1 MRDTQLKIDM
11 MKANKPA
18 LFYTSIYLFFFLLGM
33 GSMIPYQANS
43 QDSNINKSP
52 SEQFRIAKDY
62 YNAANYAAAR
72 MEFSIFLEKNAKDFD
87 RNSNEIVDAEFFIV
101 LCDFYINT
109 TRAKVAVE
117 RFIANHPSSLKTSIL
132 VKEIG
137 SFLYKAGQYQD
148 AIQYIEQRVSILDP
162 EIRFQLAICYLQV
175 GLSTKAQ
182 SLFELLS
189 NDDNESVAYAA
200 SYYSGLLKLNQ
211 KQFPAAIFDLK
222 KADEAPFQLA
232 QVPLSDSVWVKIK
245 RQIPTMI
252 SQAYY
257 QMGPE
262 KYAEFIAYAEPIVML
277 DTRDVEKADIA
288 RLLGDIYFNQGKFN
302 KSAEIYA
309 KYLTLNESKKS
320 VLQSNIEDVPL
331 KQAFS
336 LFKSGQYQAS
346 VSLLNKVI
354 NTETLSDS
362 LSQLVYYQIGMS
374 QFHLKEYSAAS
385 LSLDNAIQINW
396 NKSLSEDAYFNQL
409 VALENQGIWDNLLSK
424 IKGFLQQYPQSKHLA
439 QLNNM
444 IVHGIS
450 ESSMQS
456 SGIYQVKEFFSF
468 NFLQTEEFKKAYQE
482 RAYSLAVTLFD
493 QENNLA
499 QVDQLFGLIEEVK
512 AYPYNPQLVYLAKVL
527 QGETYG
533 LLAKAYQQKKNKT
546 LNKEEEKVYQ
556 FYLNSLVHIYTPLHL
571 STIPTNPGREL
582 ALDSSALKYQL
593 KSALLNA
600 LIDLNL
606 ERPAQLALASY
617 LFHSPLADA
626 STRKKV
632 IEVWKYNSTKEATE
646 YQENNILAQTIGLL
660 DIAYDKGSTL
670 EKEGYLWDKIKILE
684 KLRRYDDV
692 SDLYGKFL
700 REFPNSKNKE
710 IATLNQWISLYQKG
724 GRENYVQAIKGF
736 SDILQKNAKTS
747 VLYKRALDFRSQSY
761 EKLSILAQ
769 GDEQM
774 SLGRL
779 AIQDKEEQLASSQG
793 DTIRVSVVNKLK
805 NLYKRLNLEVEWVK
819 KHYQEYGSEEKFWE
833 DCLELYQNKRWDVAR
848 TTFLEFQKIYPNS
861 LNSNTL
867 LKNLAACSDSLHD
880 VPSAIEQYQQ
890 IILKKEKFKQA
901 EVISAAKRAGEL
913 ALENKQMETA
923 IRSFQFIKSFT
934 KVSRHQKMAND
945 QLVNIYLQSKQLDSL
960 YNLTSTWDELYE
972 VDEKNALYQNYLQL
986 AKEAQQPE
994 LVKKWLQRIS
1004 VNNHLSPVLQQIII
1018 GAEAELKLA
1027 QILYQ
1032 EKKHQELDELLDKTL
1047 IRKVIATNIRT
1058 KKTYFRGLLLYADNL
1073 MALDQKDKAMGYYT
1087 ALSQNMAK
1095 ENDVRTIAKSRLK

>member
-1 MRDTQLKIDM
+1 
-11 MKANKPA
+11 MKANKSA
-18 LFYTSIYLFFFLLGM
+18 LFYRPIYLLLFLLGM
-33 GSMIPYQANS
+33 VTMISYRAYS

-72 MEFSIFLEKNAKDFD
+72 MEFSLFLEKNAKDFD
-87 RNSNEIVDAEFFIV
+87 RNSNEIIDAEFFIV

-175 GLSTKAQ
+175 GLNTKAF

-211 KQFPAAIFDLK
+211 KQFSAAIFDLK
-222 KADEAPFQLA
+222 KADEAPLKLA

-252 SQAYY
+252 TQAYY

-262 KYAEFIAYAEPIVML
+262 KYAELIAYAEPIVL
-277 DTRDVEKADIA
+277 HDTREVDKSDIA

-309 KYLTLNESKKS
+309 QYLVLNERKRS
-320 VLQSNIEDVPL
+320 VFQSNTEEIPL

-346 VSLLNKVI
+346 ESMLKKIASNESL
-354 NTETLSDS
+354 TDS

-374 QFHLKEYSAAS
+374 QFHLKQYELASHS
-385 LSLDNAIQINW
+385 LSKAIEINW
-396 NKSLSEDAYFNQL
+396 NKSLSEDAYYNQL
-409 VALENQGIWDNLLSK
+409 VAVENQGNFDALMSK
-424 IKGFLQQYPQSKHLA
+424 IKGFVQQYPQSKHLA
-439 QLNNM
+439 KLNTM
-444 IVHGIS
+444 IIHAIS
-450 ESSMQS
+450 ESSIQAT
-456 SGIYQVKEFFSF
+456 GIFQVKEFFTF
-468 NFLQTEEFKKAYQE
+468 NALQTEEFKKAYQE
-482 RAYSLAVTLFD
+482 RVYSLAVSLFD
-493 QENNLA
+493 LENNLA
-499 QVDQLFGLIEEVK
+499 QVDPLFALIEEVK
-512 AYPYNPQLVYLAKVL
+512 AYPYNPQLVYLAKVM

-533 LLAKAYQQKKNKT
+533 FLAKNYLQKKNQK
-546 LNKEEEKVYQ
+546 LNKEEEKVHQ
-556 FYLNSLVHIYTPLHL
+556 FYLNNLIQIYTSLYQSP
-571 STIPTNPGREL
+571 IPTNPGREL
-582 ALDSSALKYQL
+582 ILDSSTLKYQI
-593 KSALLNA
+593 KSALLNT
-600 LIDLNL
+600 LIDLNQQ
-606 ERPAQLALASY
+606 RPLQLALASN
-617 LFHSPLADA
+617 LFHSPLANA
-626 STRKKV
+626 ATRKKV
-632 IEVWKYNSTKEATE
+632 IEVWKYNSTKEASE
-646 YQENNILAQTIGLL
+646 YQENNLLAQTIGLL
-660 DIAYDKGSTL
+660 DIAYEKGNPE

-700 REFPNSKNKE
+700 QEFPNSKNKE

-747 VLYKRALDFRSQSY
+747 VHYKRALDFRSQTY
-761 EKLSILAQ
+761 EKLSILSQ
-769 GDEQM
+769 GDDQM
-774 SLGRL
+774 SMGRL

-833 DCLELYQNKRWDVAR
+833 DCMELYQSKRWDVAR
-848 TTFLEFQKIYPNS
+848 TTLLEFQKIYPNS
-861 LNSNTL
+861 TNSNTL
-867 LKNLAACSDSLHD
+867 LKNLASSSDSLHD
-880 VPSAIEQYQQ
+880 YPGAIEYYQQ
-890 IILKKEKFKQA
+890 IIHKKEKFKQA
-901 EVISAAKRAGEL
+901 EVISAAKRAGEI
-913 ALENKQMETA
+913 ALINQQLETA
-923 IRSFQFIKSFT
+923 IRSFQFIKSYT
-934 KVSRHQKMAND
+934 KVSRHQKMANEN
-945 QLVNIYLQSKQLDSL
+945 LVSIYLQTKQLDSL

-972 VDEKNALYQNYLQL
+972 ADEKNTLYQNYLQV
-986 AKEAQQPE
+986 AIEAQQPE
-994 LVKKWLQRIS
+994 LVKKWLQKIS
-1004 VNNHLSPVLQQIII
+1004 VNNHLSPVVQQIVI
-1018 GAEAELKLA
+1018 GAEAELKYA
-1027 QILYQ
+1027 QLLFQ

-1047 IRKVIATNIRT
+1047 IRKVITTNIRT

-1095 ENDVRTIAKSRLK
+1095 ENDVRNLAKSRLK

>member
-1 MRDTQLKIDM
+1 M
-11 MKANKPA
+11 MTANKSA
-18 LFYTSIYLFFFLLGM
+18 LFYTPIYLFFFLIGM
-33 GSMIPYQANS
+33 GIMMPYQGFS

-62 YNAANYAAAR
+62 YIAANYAAAR
-72 MEFSIFLEKNAKDFD
+72 MEFSLFLEKNAKDFD

-175 GLSTKAQ
+175 GLNTKAL

-200 SYYSGLLKLNQ
+200 SYFSGLLKLNQ
-211 KQFPAAIFDLK
+211 KQFSAAVFDLK
-222 KADEAPFQLA
+222 KADEAPFKLA
-232 QVPLSDSVWVKIK
+232 QVPLSDSVWVRIK

-262 KYAEFIAYAEPIVML
+262 KYAELIAYAEPMVL
-277 DTRDVEKADIA
+277 QDTREVEKLDIA
-288 RLLGDIYFNQGKFN
+288 RLLGDIYFNQGKFS

-309 KYLTLNESKKS
+309 KYLLMNESKRS
-320 VLQSNIEDVPL
+320 VHQSNTEDIPL

-346 VSLLNKVI
+346 EILLSKVA
-354 NTETLSDS
+354 NNETLIDS
-362 LSQLVYYQIGMS
+362 LSQLVHYQIGMS
-374 QFHLKEYSAAS
+374 QFHLKQYESASNS
-385 LSLDNAIQINW
+385 LHKAIQINW

-409 VALENQGIWDNLLSK
+409 VALENQGTFDPLMSK
-424 IKGFLQQYPQSKHLA
+424 IKGFLQQYPQSKH
-439 QLNNM
+439 QPKLNNM
-444 IVHGIS
+444 IIHAIS
-450 ESSMQS
+450 ESSIQAT
-456 SGIYQVKEFFSF
+456 GIYQVKEFFTF
-468 NFLQTEEFKKAYQE
+468 NSLPTEEFKKAYQE
-482 RAYSLAVTLFD
+482 RAYSLAVALFD

-499 QVDQLFGLIEEVK
+499 QVDQMLGLLEEVL
-512 AYPYNPQLVYLAKVL
+512 AFPYNPQLVFLAKVL
-527 QGETYG
+527 QGETQG
-533 LLAKAYQQKKNKT
+533 LLAKAYQQKKNRV
-546 LNKEEEKVYQ
+546 LNKEEEKVHQ
-556 FYLNSLVHIYTPLHL
+556 FYLTNLIQIYSSLHQNP
-571 STIPTNPGREL
+571 IPSNPGREL
-582 ALDSSALKYQL
+582 ALDSLALKYQI

-600 LIDLNL
+600 LIDLNQ
-606 ERPAQLALASY
+606 ERPVQLALASY

-626 STRKKV
+626 ATRKKV
-632 IEVWKYNSTKEATE
+632 IEVWKYNSTKEASE

-660 DIAYDKGSTL
+660 EIAYEKGNPQ

-700 REFPNSKNKE
+700 QEFPNSRNKE
-710 IATLNQWISLYQKG
+710 VATLNQWISLYQKG
-724 GRENYVQAIKGF
+724 GRENFAQAIKGF
-736 SDILQKNAKTS
+736 SEILQKNAKTA
-747 VLYKRALDFRSQSY
+747 LHYKRALDFRSQTY
-761 EKLSILAQ
+761 EKLSILSQ
-769 GDEQM
+769 GEEQM

-819 KHYQEYGSEEKFWE
+819 KHYQEYGSEDKFWE
-833 DCLELYQNKRWDVAR
+833 DCLELYQSKRWDVAR

-861 LNSNTL
+861 ANSNTL
-867 LKNLAACSDSLHD
+867 LKNLAACSDSLYD
-880 VPSAIEQYQQ
+880 YPEAIEFYQQ
-890 IILKKEKFKQA
+890 IISKKDKFKQA

-913 ALENKQMETA
+913 ALENQQIDVA
-923 IRSFQFIKSFT
+923 IRSFRFIKSYT
-934 KVSRHQKMAND
+934 KVSRHQKMADEN
-945 QLVNIYLQSKQLDSL
+945 LVNMYLQSKQLDSL
-960 YNLTSTWDELYE
+960 YDLTSTWDELYE
-972 VDEKNALYQNYLQL
+972 VDEKNVLYQKYLQI
-986 AKEAQQPE
+986 AVDAQQSD
-994 LVKKWLQRIS
+994 LVKKWLQKIS
-1004 VNNHLSPVLQQIII
+1004 VNNHLSPVVQQIVI
-1018 GAEAELKLA
+1018 GAEAELKFA
-1027 QILYQ
+1027 QLLFQ

-1047 IRKVIATNIRT
+1047 IRKIIATNIRT

-1095 ENDVRTIAKSRLK
+1095 ENDVRTLAKSRLK

>member
-1 MRDTQLKIDM
+1 
-11 MKANKPA
+11 MKANKSA
-18 LFYTSIYLFFFLLGM
+18 LFYRPIYLLLFLLGM
-33 GSMIPYQANS
+33 VTMISYRAYS

-72 MEFSIFLEKNAKDFD
+72 MEFSLFLEKNAKDFD

-175 GLSTKAQ
+175 GLNTKAL

-211 KQFPAAIFDLK
+211 KQFSAAIFDLK
-222 KADEAPFQLA
+222 KADEAPLKLA
-232 QVPLSDSVWVKIK
+232 QVPLSDSVWAKIK

-252 SQAYY
+252 TQAYY

-262 KYAEFIAYAEPIVML
+262 KYAELIAYAEPIVL
-277 DTRDVEKADIA
+277 HDTREVDKSDIA

-309 KYLTLNESKKS
+309 QYLVLNESKRS
-320 VLQSNIEDVPL
+320 VFQSDTEEIPL

-346 VSLLNKVI
+346 ESLLKKIAN
-354 NTETLSDS
+354 NESLTDS

-374 QFHLKEYSAAS
+374 QFHLKQYESAS
-385 LSLDNAIQINW
+385 LSLSKAIEINW
-396 NKSLSEDAYFNQL
+396 NKSLSEDAFYNQL
-409 VALENQGIWDNLLSK
+409 VAVENQGNFDALMSK

-439 QLNNM
+439 KLNTM
-444 IVHGIS
+444 IIHAIS
-450 ESSMQS
+450 ESSIQAT
-456 SGIYQVKEFFSF
+456 GIFQVKEFFTF
-468 NFLQTEEFKKAYQE
+468 NALQTEEFKKAYQE
-482 RAYSLAVTLFD
+482 RVYSLAVSLFD
-493 QENNLA
+493 LENNLA
-499 QVDQLFGLIEEVK
+499 QLDPLFALIEEVK
-512 AYPYNPQLVYLAKVL
+512 AYPYNPQLVYLAKVM

-533 LLAKAYQQKKNKT
+533 FLAKNYLQKKNQK
-546 LNKEEEKVYQ
+546 LNKEEEKVHQ
-556 FYLNSLVHIYTPLHL
+556 FYLNNLVQIYTSLYQ
-571 STIPTNPGREL
+571 SSIPTNPGREL
-582 ALDSSALKYQL
+582 ILDSSTLKYQI
-593 KSALLNA
+593 KSALLNT
-600 LIDLNL
+600 LIDLNQQ
-606 ERPAQLALASY
+606 RPLQLALASN
-617 LFHSPLADA
+617 LFHSPLANA
-626 STRKKV
+626 ATRKKV
-632 IEVWKYNSTKEATE
+632 IEVWKYNSTKEASE
-646 YQENNILAQTIGLL
+646 YQENNLLAQTIGLL
-660 DIAYDKGSTL
+660 DIAYEKGNPE

-700 REFPNSKNKE
+700 QEFPNSKNKE

-747 VLYKRALDFRSQSY
+747 VHYKRALDFRSQTY
-761 EKLSILAQ
+761 EKLSILSQ
-769 GDEQM
+769 GDDQM
-774 SLGRL
+774 SMGRL

-833 DCLELYQNKRWDVAR
+833 DCMELYQSKRWDVAR
-848 TTFLEFQKIYPNS
+848 TTLLEFQKIYPNS
-861 LNSNTL
+861 TNSNTL
-867 LKNLAACSDSLHD
+867 LKNLASSSDSLHD
-880 VPSAIEQYQQ
+880 YPGAIEYYQQ
-890 IILKKEKFKQA
+890 IIHKKEKFKQA
-901 EVISAAKRAGEL
+901 EVISAAKRAGEI
-913 ALENKQMETA
+913 ALVNQQLETA
-923 IRSFQFIKSFT
+923 IRSFQFIKSYT
-934 KVSRHQKMAND
+934 KVSRHQKMANEN
-945 QLVNIYLQSKQLDSL
+945 LVSIYLQTKQLDSL

-972 VDEKNALYQNYLQL
+972 VDEKNTLYQNYLQV
-986 AKEAQQPE
+986 AIEAQQPE
-994 LVKKWLQRIS
+994 LVKKWLQKIS
-1004 VNNHLSPVLQQIII
+1004 VNNHLSPVVQQIVI
-1018 GAEAELKLA
+1018 GAEAELKYA
-1027 QILYQ
+1027 QLLFQ

-1047 IRKVIATNIRT
+1047 IRKVITTNIRT

-1095 ENDVRTIAKSRLK
+1095 ENDVRNLAKSRLK

>member
-1 MRDTQLKIDM
+1 M
-11 MKANKPA
+11 MKANKSA
-18 LFYTSIYLFFFLLGM
+18 LFYRPIYLLLFLLGM
-33 GSMIPYQANS
+33 ATMISYPAYS

-72 MEFSIFLEKNAKDFD
+72 MEFSLFLEKNAKDFD

-175 GLSTKAQ
+175 GLNTKAL

-211 KQFPAAIFDLK
+211 KQFSAAIFDLK

-232 QVPLSDSVWVKIK
+232 QVPLSDSVWAKIK

-252 SQAYY
+252 TQAYY

-262 KYAEFIAYAEPIVML
+262 KYAELIAYAEPIVLL
-277 DTRDVEKADIA
+277 DTREVEKSDIA
-288 RLLGDIYFNQGKFN
+288 RLLGDIYFNQGKFS

-309 KYLTLNESKKS
+309 KYLVLNESKRS
-320 VLQSNIEDVPL
+320 VFQNNTEDIPL

-336 LFKSGQYQAS
+336 LFKSRQYQAS
-346 VSLLNKVI
+346 ESLLKQVAN
-354 NTETLSDS
+354 NESLSDS
-362 LSQLVYYQIGMS
+362 LRQLVYYQIGMS
-374 QFHLKEYSAAS
+374 QYYLKQYEAAS
-385 LSLDNAIQINW
+385 NSLNQAIQINW
-396 NKSLSEDAYFNQL
+396 NKSLAEDAYFNQL
-409 VALENQGIWDNLLSK
+409 VALENQGDFDALMSK

-439 QLNNM
+439 KLNTM
-444 IVHGIS
+444 IIHAIS
-450 ESSMQS
+450 ESSILANR
-456 SGIYQVKEFFSF
+456 IYQVKEFFTY
-468 NFLQTEEFKKAYQE
+468 NYLQTEEFKKAYQE
-482 RAYSLAVTLFD
+482 RAYSLAVSLFD

-499 QVDQLFGLIEEVK
+499 QVDQLFALIEEVK

-533 LLAKAYQQKKNKT
+533 FLAKAYLQKKNQKLT
-546 LNKEEEKVYQ
+546 KEEEKVHQ
-556 FYLNSLVHIYTPLHL
+556 FYLNNLVQIYSSLHQSP
-571 STIPTNPGREL
+571 IPTKLGSEL
-582 ALDSSALKYQL
+582 TVDSSILKYQI

-600 LIDLNL
+600 LIDLNQQ
-606 ERPAQLALASY
+606 RPLQLALASN
-617 LFHSPLADA
+617 LFHSPLANA
-626 STRKKV
+626 ATRKKV
-632 IEVWKYNSTKEATE
+632 IEVWKYNSTKEASE
-646 YQENNILAQTIGLL
+646 YQENNLLAQTIGLL
-660 DIAYDKGSTL
+660 DIAYEKGSHE

-700 REFPNSKNKE
+700 KEFPNSKNKE

-736 SDILQKNAKTS
+736 TEILQKNTKTS
-747 VLYKRALDFRSQSY
+747 VHYKRALDFRSQTY
-761 EKLSILAQ
+761 EKLSILSQ
-769 GDEQM
+769 GEDQM
-774 SLGRL
+774 SMGRL

-833 DCLELYQNKRWDVAR
+833 DCVELYQSKRWDVAR
-848 TTFLEFQKIYPNS
+848 TTILEFQKIYPNS
-861 LNSNTL
+861 TNSNTL

-880 VPSAIEQYQQ
+880 YPGAIEYYQQ
-890 IILKKEKFKQA
+890 IIHKKEKFKQA
-901 EVISAAKRAGEL
+901 EVISAAKRAGEI
-913 ALENKQMETA
+913 ALENQQLETA
-923 IRSFQFIKSFT
+923 IRSFQFIKSYT
-934 KVSRHQKMAND
+934 KVSRHQKMANEN
-945 QLVNIYLQSKQLDSL
+945 LVSIYLQTKQLDSL

-972 VDEKNALYQNYLQL
+972 VDEKNTLYQNYLQI
-986 AKEAQQPE
+986 AIEAQQPE
-994 LVKKWLQRIS
+994 LVKKWLQKIS
-1004 VNNHLSPVLQQIII
+1004 VNNHLSPVVQQIVI
-1018 GAEAELKLA
+1018 GAEAELKYA
-1027 QILYQ
+1027 QLLFQ

-1047 IRKVIATNIRT
+1047 IRKVITTNIRT

-1095 ENDVRTIAKSRLK
+1095 ENDIRNLAKSRLK

>member
-1 MRDTQLKIDM
+1 MRNIQLTIDM
-11 MKANKPA
+11 MTANKSA
-18 LFYTSIYLFFFLLGM
+18 LFYTKIFLSFFLLEL
-33 GSMIPYQANS
+33 GSMIPYQVYS

-62 YNAANYAAAR
+62 YHAANYAAAK
-72 MEFSIFLEKNAKDFD
+72 MEFSLFLEKNAKDFD

-109 TRAKVAVE
+109 TRAKVAVD

-137 SFLYKAGQYQD
+137 SFLYQAGQYQD

-175 GLSTKAQ
+175 GLTTKAL

-211 KQFPAAIFDLK
+211 KQFSAAIFDLK

-232 QVPLSDSVWVKIK
+232 QVPLSDSVWVRIK

-252 SQAYY
+252 CQAYY

-262 KYAEFIAYAEPIVML
+262 KYAEFIAYAEPIVLL
-277 DTRDVEKADIA
+277 DTRDVEKVDIA
-288 RLLGDIYFNQGKFN
+288 RLLGDIYFNQGKFS

-309 KYLTLNESKKS
+309 KYLILNESKRS
-320 VLQSNIEDVPL
+320 VFQGDIENVPL

-346 VSLLNKVI
+346 ESLLNKVI

-362 LSQLVYYQIGMS
+362 LRQLVYYQIGMS
-374 QFHLKEYSAAS
+374 QFHLKQYEAAS
-385 LSLDNAIQINW
+385 LSLDKAIQIQW

-409 VALENQGIWDNLLSK
+409 VALENQGTFDALMSK
-424 IKGFLQQYPQSKHLA
+424 IKGFLHQYPQSKHVAL
-439 QLNNM
+439 LNTM
-444 IVHGIS
+444 IVHAIS
-450 ESSMQS
+450 ESSMQA
-456 SGIYQVKEFFSF
+456 SGIYQVKDFFSF
-468 NFLQTEEFKKAYQE
+468 NTLPTEEFKKAYQE
-482 RAYSLAVTLFD
+482 RVYNLAATLFD

-499 QVDQLFGLIEEVK
+499 QVDQLLGLIEEVK
-512 AYPYNPQLVYLAKVL
+512 AYPYNPQLVYLGKVL

-533 LLAKAYQQKKNKT
+533 LLAKAYLQKKTKA
-546 LNKEEEKVYQ
+546 LNKEEERIYQ
-556 FYLNSLVHIYTPLHL
+556 FYLNNLVQIHSSLHQ
-571 STIPTNPGREL
+571 IPIPANPGREL
-582 ALDSSALKYQL
+582 AVDSSAIKYQL

-600 LIDLNL
+600 LIDLNQD
-606 ERPAQLALASY
+606 RPTQLALASY

-646 YQENNILAQTIGLL
+646 YQENNILAQTISLL
-660 DIAYDKGSTL
+660 DIAYNKGSSQ
-670 EKEGYLWDKIKILE
+670 EKESYLWDKIKILE

-692 SDLYGKFL
+692 SDLYGKYL

-724 GRENYVQAIKGF
+724 GKENYLQAIKGF
-736 SDILQKNAKTS
+736 SEILQKNTKDATN
-747 VLYKRALDFRSQSY
+747 YKRALDFRSQTF
-761 EKLSILAQ
+761 EKLSILSQ
-769 GDEQM
+769 DDEQM
-774 SLGRL
+774 SFGRL

-833 DCLELYQNKRWDVAR
+833 DCLELYQSKRWEVAR

-861 LNSNTL
+861 AKSPTL

-880 VPSAIEQYQQ
+880 VAATINYYQQ
-890 IILKKEKFKQA
+890 IIFAKEKFKQA

-923 IRSFQFIKSFT
+923 IRSFQFIKSYT
-934 KVSRHQKMAND
+934 KVSRHQKMANEN
-945 QLVNIYLQSKQLDSL
+945 LANIYLQTKQLDSL
-960 YNLTSTWDELYE
+960 YHLTSTWDELYE
-972 VDEKNALYQNYLQL
+972 VDEKNTLYQNYLQG
-986 AKEAQQPE
+986 AIDAQQTD
-994 LVKKWLQRIS
+994 LVKKWLEKIS
-1004 VNNHLSPVLQQIII
+1004 VNNHFSPVVQQIVM

-1027 QILYQ
+1027 QLLFQ

-1073 MALDQKDKAMGYYT
+1073 MALDQKDKAMGYYM

-1095 ENDVRTIAKSRLK
+1095 ENDVKSLAKSRLK

>member
-211 KQFPAAIFDLK
+211 KQFSAAIFDLK

-277 DTRDVEKADIA
+277 DTREVEKADIA

-374 QFHLKEYSAAS
+374 QFHLNEYAAAS
-385 LSLDNAIQINW
+385 LSLDKAIQINW

-409 VALENQGIWDNLLSK
+409 VALENQGIWDTLLSK

-600 LIDLNL
+600 LIDLNQ
-606 ERPAQLALASY
+606 ERPVQLALASY

-774 SLGRL
+774 SFGRL